1 MQCKKLAPE
10 VVGSMSSRGHSAG
23 MSKQQMKFFL
33 RSSKHS
39 IRPLPE
45 AKFLNLSAGSV
56 VLLLFPTS
64 GYMEES
70 TQPCGSGQQ
79 HAHGQGLDPRWVCVS
94 APEEELQGLPLHT
107 LSMEQQKRT
116 SVFVVK

>member
-1 MQCKKLAPE
+1 MRCKKLAPK
-10 VVGSMSSRGHSAG
+10 VVGSVSSRGHGAG

-33 RSSKHS
+33 SSSKHS
-39 IRPLPE
+39 IQPLPK

-70 TQPCGSGQQ
+70 TQLCGLGQQ
-79 HAHGQGLDPRWVCVS
+79 HAHGQGLDPRWVRVS